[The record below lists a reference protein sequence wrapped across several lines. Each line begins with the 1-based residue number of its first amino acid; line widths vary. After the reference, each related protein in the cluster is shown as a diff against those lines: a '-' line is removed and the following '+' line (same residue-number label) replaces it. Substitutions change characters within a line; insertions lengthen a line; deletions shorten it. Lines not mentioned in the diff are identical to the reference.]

1 MIEFKIK
8 GIKFISEHI
17 MLCYEKVYPKN
28 LIREGY
34 TAHSFNASDAIGSIN
49 HVIDKF
55 KKSDTFNLSFY
66 KNPVK
71 IKIYSKEYSI
81 NSIRIQAKY
90 DHNKQEYDSDYA
102 WVSAFEGGNYITAA
116 ANKIFTDEI
125 NKQGILKKLLALK
138 PCIVR
143 NEIKANLL
151 AVTRDLKQISESY
164 KQASEWLEKYQVETD
179 QELALIA

>member
-34 TAHSFNASDAIGSIN
+34 TAHSFNASGAIVNIN
-49 HVIDKF
+49 QVIDKF
-55 KKSDTFNLSFY
+55 KKSDIFNLSFY
-66 KNPVK
+66 ENPVK

-90 DHNKQEYDSDYA
+90 DHDKQEYDSDYA
-102 WVSAFEGGNYITAA
+102 WVSAFDGGNYITAA

-164 KQASEWLEKYQVETD
+164 KQASEWLEKYQSEID
-179 QELALIA
+179 QELALIV